1 MAKTKEQK
9 KEMVKNIEEQL
20 GQMKSLVFVDYY
32 GLKVNEIQELRK
44 MLKKESCQYLVTK
57 KTLLNIALK
66 NIGLDKIDLDKIAGG
81 VGLVFSARGGSALGG
96 GSDILPAKMVVS
108 FAKEHGALK
117 IQGGIFERD
126 FIPVEKVEQLAKLP
140 TKPEIIGQ
148 LLRGLKGPINN
159 FVYTLKGNLKN
170 LVYVLSAI
178 KDR

>member
-81 VGLVFSARGGSALGG
+81 VGLVFGFA
-96 GSDILPAKMVVS
+96 SDILPAKMVVS